1 MTSGLAGETYE
12 ERLIEV
18 GLTSLEARPLRGDLI
33 QTWKILHGYD
43 NVDESS
49 WFSRTCE
56 TANILSRQS
65 NCSFNLNVKQFNSNM
80 RKTLFL

>member
-56 TANILSRQS
+56 TANILSRHS